1 MEKADSLAGYL
12 AKSNNKKQ
20 YKQTIKKEKLLMAIQ
35 TEQTAETAQNID
47 VQKTELPQEMQDTT
61 AYKERL
67 KQLPEVQ
74 ALTDEINIDD
84 MNTILRFGQAPSTE
98 LSKISDELL
107 STVKNPNQAEASVM
121 LQQLTAIMDKCDL
134 EEIKNPEK
142 AQSLVSKWFKKA
154 SAQLEKIFA
163 KYDNVTKELD
173 KVTITLRQYENE
185 ISKSNKELQRMQQA
199 NQTYFTALEKY
210 VAAGELG
217 LVEIDNYKASLQNS
231 NMSPDELRM
240 KIEKLDMMREMLAQR
255 TNDLLIAENVALQTQ
270 PMLNTMQMSNFN
282 LQRKINSAFIISLP
296 IFKNAII
303 QAIQLKKQAIQAK
316 AMNDLDE
323 KTNELLLRNA
333 ENTARQSVQI
343 AQMASGS
350 SVKMETL
357 EQTYATI
364 QKGIEDTRRITEEMA
379 SKRGENAQKLES
391 MKADMKQKGFI

>member
-1 MEKADSLAGYL
+1 
-12 AKSNNKKQ
+12 
-20 YKQTIKKEKLLMAIQ
+20 MAIQ
-35 TEQTAETAQNID
+35 IAQTTQDVPETLD
-47 VQKTELPQEMQDTT
+47 LQKPELPSEMQDVT

-74 ALTDEINIDD
+74 ALTDEISIDD
-84 MNTILRFGQAPSTE
+84 MNTILKFGQAPSEE
-98 LSKISDELL
+98 LSRISDELL

-134 EEIKNPEK
+134 EEIKDPEK
-142 AQSLVSKWFKKA
+142 SQGIVSKLFKKA
-154 SAQLEKIFA
+154 AEQLDKIFA

-173 KVTITLRQYENE
+173 KVTVTLRQYENE
-185 ISKSNKELQRMQQA
+185 ISKSNKDLERMQQA
-199 NQTYFTALEKY
+199 NQTYFTTLEKY

-217 LVEIDNYKASLQNS
+217 LIEIDNYKASVQAS
-231 NMSPDELRM
+231 DMSPDEIRM
-240 KIEKLDMMREMLAQR
+240 KCEKLDMMREMLAQR

-270 PMLNTMQMSNFN
+270 PMLNMMQMSNFN

-316 AMNDLDE
+316 AMSDLDK
-323 KTNELLLRNA
+323 KTNELLERNA
-333 ENTARQSVQI
+333 KYTAAQSVQI

-350 SVKMETL
+350 SVQMSTL
-357 EQTYATI
+357 ESTYATI
-364 QKGIEDTRRITEEMA
+364 QKGIEDTKKITADMA
-379 SKRGENAQKLES
+379 AERDVNAQKLEA